1 MKIAKIIIGIV
12 CILLSFVIAYQSA
25 VAGVA
30 GIMTSISSTLES
42 AFGGSNVPQEMDMSF
57 FGGFFGGFFVAVS
70 YYASGITSI
79 AACGKRGGSVACF
92 ILMFVACLVGIGS
105 LAFGPGVF
113 TGLIIW
119 SLGAFAMG
127 VFYIVDAT
135 KDLKKK

>member
-1 MKIAKIIIGIV
+1 MKIAKIIIGVV

-25 VAGVA
+25 LAGVA

-42 AFGGSNVPQEMDMSF
+42 AFGGSNVPQEMDMS
-57 FGGFFGGFFVAVS
+57 FFGGFFVAVS

-105 LAFGPGVF
+105 LAFGPG
-113 TGLIIW
+113 GIHPKRKSYCL
-119 SLGAFAMG
+119 LRN
-127 VFYIVDAT
+127 
-135 KDLKKK
+135 KKI

>member
-42 AFGGSNVPQEMDMSF
+42 AFGGSNVPQEMDMS
-57 FGGFFGGFFVAVS
+57 FFGGFFVAVS

>member
-1 MKIAKIIIGIV
+1 MKIAKIIIGVV

-25 VAGVA
+25 LAGVA

-42 AFGGSNVPQEMDMSF
+42 AFGGSNVPQEMDMS
-57 FGGFFGGFFVAVS
+57 FFGGFFVAVS

-119 SLGAFAMG
+119 SLGAFAMS

-135 KDLKKK
+135 KDLKKQ

>member
-1 MKIAKIIIGIV
+1 MKIANIIIGVV

-25 VAGVA
+25 LAGVA

-42 AFGGSNVPQEMDMSF
+42 AFGGSNVPQEMDMS
-57 FGGFFGGFFVAVS
+57 FFGGFFVAVS

-119 SLGAFAMG
+119 SLGAFAMCA
-127 VFYIVDAT
+127 FYIVDAT

>member
-1 MKIAKIIIGIV
+1 MKIAKTIIGVV

-25 VAGVA
+25 LAGVA

-42 AFGGSNVPQEMDMSF
+42 AFGGSNVPQEMDMS
-57 FGGFFGGFFVAVS
+57 FFGGFFVAVS

-119 SLGAFAMG
+119 SLGAFAMS

-135 KDLKKK
+135 KYLKKQ

>member
-1 MKIAKIIIGIV
+1 MKIAKIIIGVV

-25 VAGVA
+25 LAGVA

-42 AFGGSNVPQEMDMSF
+42 AFGGSNVPQEMDMS
-57 FGGFFGGFFVAVS
+57 FFGGFFVAVS

-119 SLGAFAMG
+119 SLGAFAMS

>member
-1 MKIAKIIIGIV
+1 MKIAKTIIGVV

-25 VAGVA
+25 LAGVA

-42 AFGGSNVPQEMDMSF
+42 AFGGSNVPQEMDMS
-57 FGGFFGGFFVAVS
+57 FFGGFFVAVS

-119 SLGAFAMG
+119 SLGAFAMS

-135 KDLKKK
+135 KDLKKQ

>member
-1 MKIAKIIIGIV
+1 MKIAKIIIGVV

-25 VAGVA
+25 LAGVA

-57 FGGFFGGFFVAVS
+57 FGGFFVAVS

-79 AACGKRGGSVACF
+79 AACRKRGGSVACF

-119 SLGAFAMG
+119 SLGAFAMCA
-127 VFYIVDAT
+127 FYIVDAT

>member
-1 MKIAKIIIGIV
+1 MKIAKIIIGV
-12 CILLSFVIAYQSA
+12 ACILLSFVIAYQS
-25 VAGVA
+25 VIAGVA

-57 FGGFFGGFFVAVS
+57 FGGFFVAVS

-79 AACGKRGGSVACF
+79 AACGKRSGSVACV
-92 ILMFVACLVGIGS
+92 ILMFIACLVGIGS

-113 TGLIIW
+113 TNLIIF

>member
-1 MKIAKIIIGIV
+1 MKIAKIIIGVV

-25 VAGVA
+25 LAGVA

-57 FGGFFGGFFVAVS
+57 FGGFFVAVS

-92 ILMFVACLVGIGS
+92 ILMFFACLVGIGS

-119 SLGAFAMG
+119 SLGAFAMCA
-127 VFYIVDAT
+127 FYIVDAT

>member
-1 MKIAKIIIGIV
+1 MKIAKIIIGVV

-25 VAGVA
+25 LAGVA

-42 AFGGSNVPQEMDMSF
+42 AFGGSNVPQEMDMS
-57 FGGFFGGFFVAVS
+57 FFGGFFVAVS

-119 SLGAFAMG
+119 SLGTFAMCA
-127 VFYIVDAT
+127 FYIVDAT

>member
-1 MKIAKIIIGIV
+1 MKIAKIIIGVV

-25 VAGVA
+25 LAGVA

-42 AFGGSNVPQEMDMSF
+42 AFGGSNVPQEMDMS
-57 FGGFFGGFFVAVS
+57 FFGGFFVAVS

-119 SLGAFAMG
+119 SLGAFAMS

-135 KDLKKK
+135 KY

>member
-1 MKIAKIIIGIV
+1 MKIAKIIIGVV

-25 VAGVA
+25 VAGVT

-57 FGGFFGGFFVAVS
+57 FGGFFVAVS

-79 AACGKRGGSVACF
+79 AACGKRGGSIACL

-105 LAFGPGVF
+105 MAFGTGAF
-113 TGLIIW
+113 TNLIIV
-119 SLGAFAMG
+119 SLGAFALS